1 MKPAHLAYLNL
12 VPDNQQLPAVRCSM
26 AAELDGDICMYGK
39 SASSGVESMNR
50 ANDDIRRRTAIDIL
64 NAALVL
70 IKKESMRFHRAQSD
84 AHKREVWS
92 EEKPLTPRGMS
103 VMEDLFKKCDPSIYH
118 IQLTKTPSHHCF
130 VILKKSAAMR
140 EYKVEIPKEGL
151 VHGSRFG
158 TCTCGFPTKEG
169 LPCDHMVFIV
179 KVGLIPNLTRVQIM
193 LFWYTRAQWRLQY
206 PQDAVCRADV
216 TLVSIK
222 KSGRKD
228 LLVSYCPSWVAPRKK
243 GRPKKEARKLGI
255 ANHVEQGAG
264 KKRRCNKDAT
274 SENAGENVE
283 DNVGIGD
290 FDEIK
295 VEDTKDGIIGEI

>member
-70 IKKESMRFHRAQSD
+70 IKKESMRFHHAQSD
-84 AHKREVWS
+84 THKQEVWS

-103 VMEDLFKKCDPSIYH
+103 VMEDLFKKCDPLIYR
-118 IQLTKTPSHHCF
+118 IQLSETPLHHCF
-130 VILKKSAAMR
+130 VVSKKSAAMG

-151 VHGSRFG
+151 VHGSCFG

-169 LPCDHMVFIV
+169 LPCDHMVSIV
-179 KVGLIPNLTRVQIM
+179 KVGLIPNLARVQIM
-193 LFWYTRAQWRLQY
+193 PFWYTRAQ
-206 PQDAVCRADV
+206 
-216 TLVSIK
+216 
-222 KSGRKD
+222 
-228 LLVSYCPSWVAPRKK
+228 
-243 GRPKKEARKLGI
+243 
-255 ANHVEQGAG
+255 
-264 KKRRCNKDAT
+264 
-274 SENAGENVE
+274 
-283 DNVGIGD
+283 
-290 FDEIK
+290 
-295 VEDTKDGIIGEI
+295 